1 MDNYALSRDRAVQYF
16 LNFDQEAIIKTWD
29 LPHDEEN
36 LYVDFLGRSYAIC
49 RKTGEVTRL
58 WDKTKAE
65 FSEVLSIFDLLC
77 HEGKERYLSGQLAP
91 VNSLNYAPK
100 AGGVSTGF
108 HTAFAAR
115 VDTNPEGFRKA
126 CLSLGGKPID
136 MGDMAFS
143 FSVFKDLP
151 AVVKFYHSDE
161 DFPASLTLL
170 WDANTLQFMFYE
182 TVFYVAGFLL
192 SAIEKRMTEI

>member
-36 LYVDFLGRSYAIC
+36 LYVDFLGRSYGIF

-58 WDKTKAE
+58 WNKTKAE

-77 HEGKERYLSGQLAP
+77 HEGKGRLLSGQLAP
-91 VNSLNYAPK
+91 VNSLRGAPK
-100 AGGVSTGF
+100 AGGVNTSF
-108 HTAFAAR
+108 HTPFAAR
-115 VDTNPEGFRKA
+115 VDANPEGFRKA
-126 CLSLGGKPID
+126 CASLGGKPLD

-143 FSVFKDLP
+143 FSVFGDLP
-151 AVVKFYHSDE
+151 VVVKFYHSDE

-170 WDANTLQFMFYE
+170 WDANTLQYMFYE

-192 SAIEKRMTEI
+192 SAIEKRMTQI